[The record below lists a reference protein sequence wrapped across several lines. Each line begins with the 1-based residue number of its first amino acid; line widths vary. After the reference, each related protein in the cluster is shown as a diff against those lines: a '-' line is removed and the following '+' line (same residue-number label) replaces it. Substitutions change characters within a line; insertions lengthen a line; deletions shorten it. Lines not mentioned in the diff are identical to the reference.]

1 MVYKVLTI
9 FILWV
14 LSGQNALAEGNRQL
28 ADIVAHNPSADIQ
41 LITSNMLA
49 VIPDLP
55 TSFSQTSWDAGIDN
69 ETQDET
75 RIALLVAQVRDAEQ
89 TLKKVETYKQQ
100 YAYVFK
106 HRNDDVDNA
115 KPWLMR
121 VGGAIYQMKKQANV
135 FEQRIQHLKKVLP
148 QAIKNTANAL
158 DVATTQEKPV
168 LSLRLQ
174 AKIQCYQALDL
185 PDDVEIQHIQ
195 SEYLQD
201 KHTL

>member
-9 FILWV
+9 FMLWM
-14 LSGQNALAEGNRQL
+14 LSGQNALAAGNQQL

-41 LITSNMLA
+41 HITSNMAA
-49 VIPDLP
+49 VLPDLP

-115 KPWLMR
+115 KSWLMW
-121 VGGAIYQMKKQANV
+121 VGGAIYQMKKQGKV
-135 FEQRIQHLKKVLP
+135 FEKRIQYLKKVLP

-158 DVATTQEKPV
+158 DVAAIQEKPV
-168 LSLRLQ
+168 LALRLQ
-174 AKIQCYQALDL
+174 TKIQCYQGLGL
-185 PDDVEIQHIQ
+185 PEDVEIQHIQ

-201 KHTL
+201 KYTL